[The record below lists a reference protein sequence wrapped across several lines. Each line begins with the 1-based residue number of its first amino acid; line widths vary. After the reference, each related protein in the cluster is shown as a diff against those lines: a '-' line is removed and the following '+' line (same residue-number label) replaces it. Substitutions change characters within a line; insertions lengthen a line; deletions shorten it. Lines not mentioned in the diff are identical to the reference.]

1 MLKATVSVGECSIH
15 VMVRGNLM
23 ITIPHR
29 LWESRV
35 DEEGSVLW
43 SGETRGSKALQSL
56 VGFVQEKIQ
65 RCESFSELFHTVDE
79 IQSDLRSPLWGM
91 SQVEEKRQADL
102 EKKEKEEKRGRERRA
117 GEGGRG
123 QESHAGKRKGKGG
136 GRGGQR
142 ESRGAAP
149 GGLRAV
155 RCREIQLHQEP
166 YRDTQDSYDS
176 VRHRPV
182 ESQLVVFR
190 VPVIL
195 GIVHFNTGD
204 PAGGGR
210 W

>member
-102 EKKEKEEKRGRERRA
+102 EKKEKEEKEEKDGLEREAEARKVTPGKGKARVVVEAANENLAEPRRA
-117 GEGGRG
+117 
-123 QESHAGKRKGKGG
+123 A
-136 GRGGQR
+136 
-142 ESRGAAP
+142 
-149 GGLRAV
+149 
-155 RCREIQLHQEP
+155 
-166 YRDTQDSYDS
+166 
-176 VRHRPV
+176 
-182 ESQLVVFR
+182 
-190 VPVIL
+190 
-195 GIVHFNTGD
+195 
-204 PAGGGR
+204 
-210 W
+210 